1 MSKKYLIENFMISIF
16 IFVLFFTDI
25 FGESTFLEDIS
36 LTALMLGAGSIF
48 LFPFSR
54 FIIEQTALRF
64 TRREFWT
71 TGLLTESSGK
81 NGLYVI
87 FYMVCILFA
96 IPVVLGYLFYSA
108 LKKVA

>member
-1 MSKKYLIENFMISIF
+1 MISIF

-25 FGESTFLEDIS
+25 FGESTFLKDIS
-36 LTALMLGAGSIF
+36 FTALMLGAGSIF

-87 FYMVCILFA
+87 FYMVCIAFA
-96 IPVVLGYLFYSA
+96 IPAVLGYLFYSA

>member
-36 LTALMLGAGSIF
+36 FTALMLGAGSIF

-87 FYMVCILFA
+87 FYMVCIVFA
-96 IPVVLGYLFYSA
+96 IPAVLGYLFYSA

>member
-25 FGESTFLEDIS
+25 FGESTFLKDIS
-36 LTALMLGAGSIF
+36 FTALMLGAGSIF